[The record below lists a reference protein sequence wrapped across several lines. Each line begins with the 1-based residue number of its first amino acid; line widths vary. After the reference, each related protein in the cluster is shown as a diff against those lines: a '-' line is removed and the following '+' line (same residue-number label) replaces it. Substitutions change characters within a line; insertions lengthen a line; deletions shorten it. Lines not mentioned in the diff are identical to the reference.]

1 MRGIPL
7 GARCRASSTASTRPS
22 VSTAHQPA
30 LPHGSPGRSTV
41 YAPRV
46 RCPECGR
53 NDDHVVDS
61 RPQPDGGAI
70 RRRRECVACGSRF
83 TTFERIE
90 RPALLV
96 RKRSGAI
103 VPFAVARVLDGMA
116 RAAKDRVGRAELEQ
130 AAADIERTLRSMGRR
145 EVTSEQ
151 VGLQVLAR
159 LRDLDEVTYVRYAS
173 VYKDFQRPEDFEE
186 ELSEL
191 RKELPPKSH

>member
-1 MRGIPL
+1 M
-7 GARCRASSTASTRPS
+7 A
-22 VSTAHQPA
+22 
-30 LPHGSPGRSTV
+30 V

-46 RCPECGR
+46 RCPDCGED
-53 NDDHVVDS
+53 DDHVVDS
-61 RPQPDGGAI
+61 RPQPGGEAI
-70 RRRRECVACGSRF
+70 RRRRECRACGGRF

-90 RPALLV
+90 RPPLLV
-96 RKRSGAI
+96 RKRSGSV
-103 VPFAVARVLDGMA
+103 VPFDARRVLDGML
-116 RAAKDRVGRAELEQ
+116 RAAKDRIGRSVLEET
-130 AAADIERTLRSMGRR
+130 ALDIERTLRASGRR

-191 RKELPPKSH
+191 RKELPPKPA

>member
-1 MRGIPL
+1 
-7 GARCRASSTASTRPS
+7 
-22 VSTAHQPA
+22 
-30 LPHGSPGRSTV
+30 
-41 YAPRV
+41 V
-46 RCPECGR
+46 RCPECGKD
-53 NDDHVVDS
+53 DDHVVDS
-61 RPQPDGGAI
+61 RPQPDGESI
-70 RRRRECVACGSRF
+70 RRRRECHACSARF

-90 RPALLV
+90 RPPLMV

-103 VPFAVARVLDGMA
+103 VPFEARRVLEGMA
-116 RAAKDRVGRAELEQ
+116 RAAKDRIERSVLDE
-130 AAADIERTLRSMGRR
+130 AALDIERALRANGRR

-191 RKELPPKSH
+191 RKELPPKAT